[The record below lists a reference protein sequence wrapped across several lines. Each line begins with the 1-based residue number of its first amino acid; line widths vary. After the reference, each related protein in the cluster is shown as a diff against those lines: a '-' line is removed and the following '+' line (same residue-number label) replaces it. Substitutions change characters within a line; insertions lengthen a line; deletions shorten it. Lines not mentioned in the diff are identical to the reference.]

1 MDDRERTVLVV
12 DDDARVREML
22 CEYLTTRSFKVIE
35 AGNGLEALA
44 ALKTHRPSAIVLD
57 LRMPRLG
64 GLDALKRIR
73 AFDPAVIVVI
83 VTGAPDLDLHRQ
95 AIALGA
101 QALLPKP
108 IVLADLLA
116 ALGGSRVT
124 ANEAPEPATSAPH
137 AVPMAP
143 KTDVRILIVDD
154 EEDSRDMLQ
163 TFVRWLGYES
173 EAVVSAAAAI
183 RSIVQRP
190 PDVILLDIHMPGLNG
205 VDALPTIRDLVPE
218 VAVIMVSG
226 VPDAEVSKRALAY
239 GAFDYVMKPVDL
251 DYLTQA
257 LETAVA
263 MRSFDLG

>member
-12 DDDARVREML
+12 DDEPHVRQVL
-22 CEYLTTRSFKVIE
+22 SDYLTARRFKVIE

-44 ALKTHRPSAIVLD
+44 ALKNHRPYAIVLD

-64 GLDALKRIR
+64 GIEALKRIR
-73 AFDPAVIVVI
+73 GFDPGATVVV

-101 QALLPKP
+101 HALLPKP
-108 IVLADLLA
+108 IVLDDLLA
-116 ALGGSRVT
+116 ALGGTRT
-124 ANEAPEPATSAPH
+124 PADEAPESFTTASD
-137 AVPMAP
+137 AVPMTP
-143 KTDVRILIVDD
+143 KVDVRILIVDD
-154 EEDSRDMLQ
+154 DQDSRDMLQ
-163 TFVRWLGYES
+163 SFVRWLGYQSES
-173 EAVVSAAAAI
+173 VVSAAAAI
-183 RSIVQRP
+183 RTIVQRP

-205 VDALPTIRDLVPE
+205 VDALPTIRGLVPE

-226 VPDAEVSKRALAY
+226 VPDAEVSRRALAF

-251 DYLTQA
+251 DYLTQT

-263 MRSFDLG
+263 MRSFDL

>member
-12 DDDARVREML
+12 DDEPRVREVL
-22 CEYLTTRSFKVIE
+22 SDYLTERSFKVIE

-44 ALKTHRPSAIVLD
+44 ALKNHRPSAIVLD

-64 GLDALKRIR
+64 GIEALKRIR
-73 AFDPAVIVVI
+73 AFDPNVTVVI
-83 VTGAPDLDLHRQ
+83 VTGAPEVDLHRQ

-101 QALLPKP
+101 RALLPKP
-108 IVLADLLA
+108 IVLDDLLA
-116 ALGGSRVT
+116 ALGGTRAAAHETPEAVT
-124 ANEAPEPATSAPH
+124 KAVDT
-137 AVPMAP
+137 VPMAP

-154 EEDSRDMLQ
+154 DQDSRDMLQ
-163 TFVRWLGYES
+163 TFVRWLGYQS

-226 VPDAEVSKRALAY
+226 VPDAEVSKRALAF

-263 MRSFDLG
+263 MRSFDL